1 MVLMIFP
8 IYTSSNLEK
17 PFMFKLGVEQPSP
30 SNWIKENQIKVY
42 DDKIIIE
49 IENAEWAKFTNTNS
63 MDPVID
69 VGANAIEIVPKS
81 YKDIRNGDIISYEF
95 SQDIII
101 HRVIETGFDSNG
113 WYARTKGDNLEHIDP
128 YKIRF
133 ENIRRIV
140 VAIIY

>member
-1 MVLMIFP
+1 MVFP

-17 PFMFKLGVEQPSP
+17 PFMFNMGEEKPSP
-30 SNWIKENQIKVY
+30 SNWIKEHQIKVY

-101 HRVIETGFDSNG
+101 HRVVETGFDSNG
-113 WYARTKGDNLEHIDP
+113 WYARTKGDNLEQVDP

-133 ENIRRIV
+133 ENIQRIV